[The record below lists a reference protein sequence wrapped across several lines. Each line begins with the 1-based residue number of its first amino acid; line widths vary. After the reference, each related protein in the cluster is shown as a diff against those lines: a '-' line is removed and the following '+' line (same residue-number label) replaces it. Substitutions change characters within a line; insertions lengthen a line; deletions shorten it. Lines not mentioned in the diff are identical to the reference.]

1 MLYVVIIFLC
11 LSILLYLLLGG
22 ADFGAGILELIT
34 KSELRQNTR
43 MLTYKTIGPVW
54 EANHMWLI
62 IIIVIL
68 FVGFP
73 PIYSALSIYLHI
85 PLLFMLLG
93 IIGRGTAFVFR
104 HYDAVKDDMQKVYNL
119 IFTYSS
125 FITPFFLGVIAG
137 AMVSGDINPEATNF
151 FDLYIAPWTS
161 FFAISVG
168 IFTVSICGFLAAVYL
183 SGEETDQHIR
193 RVFIRK
199 ARLLNIATVVSGG
212 LVFFAA
218 YIDGLSL
225 MIELITQPVTLIIL
239 VLASLSLW
247 LLWHFLNKQ
256 KTNQQKAVAS
266 RLVAGFQITMI
277 LLALGYHYFPDFLIM
292 HNGVNLSL
300 FNSAAVGKPITTLAW
315 ALILGSIFILP
326 SLFYLIY
333 SFQKEPES

>member
-1 MLYVVIIFLC
+1 MLYVVIAFLC

-22 ADFGAGILELIT
+22 ADFGAGIVELIT
-34 KSELRQNTR
+34 RSDLRQNTR
-43 MLTYKTIGPVW
+43 MLTYRTIGPVW

-85 PLLFMLLG
+85 PLLLMLLG

-104 HYDAVKDDMQKVYNL
+104 HYDAVKDDMQRVYNL

-125 FITPFFLGVIAG
+125 FITPFFLGIIAG
-137 AMVSGDINPEATNF
+137 AMISGDIDPDANSFYE
-151 FDLYIAPWTS
+151 LYVAPWTS

-193 RVFIRK
+193 QVFIHK
-199 ARLLNIATVVSGG
+199 ARLLNIATVTSGA

-218 YIDGLSL
+218 YVDGLSL
-225 MIELITQPVTLIIL
+225 MVELITEPVTLTIL
-239 VLASLSLW
+239 ILASLSLL

-256 KTNQQKAVAS
+256 KAAAS

-277 LLALGYHYFPDFLIM
+277 LLALGYHYFPDFLVM
-292 HNGVNLSL
+292 HNGANLSL
-300 FNSAAVGKPITTLAW
+300 FNAAATGKPITTLAW

-333 SFQKEPES
+333 SFQKEPEGQA